1 MKINHMNKLTC
12 PNCKTPFEVDEQGY
26 SSLVK
31 QVRDDQFEKELNR
44 VELAADKDKSSAV
57 EKAVMELKQDSQKA
71 ISDKNLEIER
81 LKATAEAEVIKVQSS
96 LKNEIVELKGKIE
109 NAETKKELEISEKM
123 KGVDSE
129 ILKLKSALDNK
140 DLQFDLEKK
149 NLEKNHL
156 LDLQAK
162 DKLIEMKEDE
172 VERYK
177 DFKQRQSTK
186 MIGES
191 LEQHCE
197 TQFNRLRSTAFPTA
211 YFEKDNDASS
221 GSKGDYIFREVDENG
236 VELISIMF
244 EMKNEGDETATKKKN
259 EDFFKELDKDRNQK
273 NCEYA
278 ILVSMLE
285 ADNEVYNEGIV
296 DVSHRFD
303 KMYVI
308 RPQFFIPLISLLR
321 NSARNAMTYK
331 QELQTVRNQ
340 NIDVANFESEMD
352 AFKDAFGRNYDI
364 ASRKFKNAVDEI
376 DKTISHL
383 NKVKENLLASENQ
396 LRLANNKAEDLTINK
411 LTKNSPSLKEKFKE
425 LKG

>member
-1 MKINHMNKLTC
+1 MKIIC
-12 PNCKTPFEVDEQGY
+12 PHCSTSFEPDNQGY
-26 SSLVK
+26 SSLIK
-31 QVRDDQFEKELNR
+31 QVRDEQFEKELDR
-44 VELAADKDKSSAV
+44 VELAAIKEKDVAV
-57 EKAVMELKQDSQKA
+57 EKALLEAQQNSQKA
-71 ISDKNLEIER
+71 ISDKDLEIER
-81 LKATAEAEVIKVQSS
+81 LKAAAEAEVVKAQS
-96 LKNEIVELKGKIE
+96 ELKATIAELKSQIE
-109 NAETKKELEISEKM
+109 NAETKKALEISEKM
-123 KGVDSE
+123 KEAESE
-129 ILKLKSALDNK
+129 TLKLQSALQNK
-140 DLQFDLEKK
+140 DLEFDLAKK
-149 NLEKNHL
+149 SLEQQHL
-156 LDLQAK
+156 LELQAK
-162 DKLIEMKEDE
+162 DQLIEMKEEE

-197 TQFNRLRSTAFPTA
+197 SQFNKLRSTAFPTA

-244 EMKNEGDETATKKKN
+244 EMKNEGDQTATKKKN

-296 DVSHRFD
+296 DVSHRYK

-321 NSARNAMTYK
+321 NSARNAMAYK
-331 QELQTVRNQ
+331 QELQNVRNQ
-340 NIDVANFESEMD
+340 NIDIANFESEMA

-364 ASRKFKNAVDEI
+364 ASRKFKTAVDEI
-376 DKTISHL
+376 DKTINHL
-383 NKVKENLLASENQ
+383 KKVKDNLLASENQ

-411 LTKNSPSLKEKFKE
+411 LTKNSPLLKEEFKQ

>member
-1 MKINHMNKLTC
+1 MNKLTC

-31 QVRDDQFEKELNR
+31 QVRDEQFEKDVKR
-44 VELAADKDKSSAV
+44 VELAASKENKSAV
-57 EKAVMELKQDSQKA
+57 ENAVLEFKQQSQKA
-71 ISDKNLEIER
+71 LGDKDLEIER
-81 LKATAEAEVIKVQSS
+81 LKAAAEAAVIKAQSS

-123 KGVDSE
+123 KEVDSE

-140 DLQFDLEKK
+140 DLQFDLEKN

-162 DKLIEMKEDE
+162 DKLIEMKEEE

-197 TQFNRLRSTAFPTA
+197 SKFNKLRSTAFPTA

-296 DVSHRFD
+296 DVSHRYK

-321 NSARNAMTYK
+321 NSARNAMAYK

-340 NIDVANFESEMD
+340 NIDIANFESEME

-364 ASRKFKNAVDEI
+364 ASRKFKTAVDEI
-376 DKTISHL
+376 DKTITHL
-383 NKVKENLLASENQ
+383 NKVKDNLLASENQ

-411 LTKNSPSLKEKFKE
+411 LTKNSPSLKEQFNE
-425 LKG
+425 LK

>member
-1 MKINHMNKLTC
+1 MNKLTC

-26 SSLVK
+26 SSLIK
-31 QVRDDQFEKELNR
+31 QVRDEQFEKELDR
-44 VELAADKDKSSAV
+44 VELAANKDKDAAV
-57 EKAVMELKQDSQKA
+57 QKALLEAQQDSQKA
-71 ISDKNLEIER
+71 ISDKDLEIER
-81 LKATAEAEVIKVQSS
+81 LKAASEAEVVKAQS
-96 LKNEIVELKGKIE
+96 ELKATIAELKSQLE
-109 NAETKKELEISEKM
+109 NAETKKALEISEKM
-123 KGVDSE
+123 KE
-129 ILKLKSALDNK
+129 AETETMKLRSALESK
-140 DLQFDLEKK
+140 DLKFNMEKS
-149 NLEKNHL
+149 NLEQKHL
-156 LDLQAK
+156 LELQAK
-162 DKLIEMKEDE
+162 DKLIEMKEEE

-197 TQFNRLRSTAFPTA
+197 SQFNKLRSTAFPTA

-296 DVSHRFD
+296 DVSHRYE

-321 NSARNAMTYK
+321 NSARNAMAYK
-331 QELQTVRNQ
+331 QELQNVRNQ
-340 NIDVANFESEMD
+340 NIDIANFESEMA

-364 ASRKFKNAVDEI
+364 ASRKFKTAVDEI
-376 DKTISHL
+376 DKTINHL
-383 NKVKENLLASENQ
+383 NKVKDNLLASENQ

-411 LTKNSPSLKEKFKE
+411 LTKNSPSLKEEFKR
-425 LKG
+425 LQG

>member
-1 MKINHMNKLTC
+1 MK
-12 PNCKTPFEVDEQGY
+12 
-26 SSLVK
+26 
-31 QVRDDQFEKELNR
+31 
-44 VELAADKDKSSAV
+44 VE
-57 EKAVMELKQDSQKA
+57 
-71 ISDKNLEIER
+71 
-81 LKATAEAEVIKVQSS
+81 T
-96 LKNEIVELKGKIE
+96 
-109 NAETKKELEISEKM
+109 
-123 KGVDSE
+123 
-129 ILKLKSALDNK
+129 LKLQSALKNK
-140 DLQFDLEKK
+140 DLEFSLEKQS
-149 NLEKNHL
+149 LEQQHFL
-156 LDLQAK
+156 ELQAK
-162 DKLIEMKEDE
+162 DKLIEMKEEE

-197 TQFNRLRSTAFPTA
+197 SQFNKLRSTAFPTA

-221 GSKGDYIFREVDENG
+221 GSKGDYIFREVDDNG
-236 VELISIMF
+236 VELLSIMF

-259 EDFFKELDKDRNQK
+259 EDFLKELDKDRNQK

-296 DVSHRFD
+296 DVSHRYK

-321 NSARNAMTYK
+321 NSARNAMAYK

-340 NIDVANFESEMD
+340 NIDIANFESEME

-364 ASRKFKNAVDEI
+364 ASRKFKTAVDEI
-376 DKTISHL
+376 DKTITHL
-383 NKVKENLLASENQ
+383 NKVKDNLLASENQ

-411 LTKNSPSLKEKFKE
+411 LTKNSPSLKEQFNE
-425 LKG
+425 LK

>member
-1 MKINHMNKLTC
+1 MSKLTC

-31 QVRDDQFEKELNR
+31 QVRDEQFEKELKR
-44 VELAADKDKSSAV
+44 VELAATNDKTAAV
-57 EKAVMELKQDSQKA
+57 EKAVLEAKQNSQQA
-71 ISDKNLEIER
+71 ISDKDLEIER
-81 LKATAEAEVIKVQSS
+81 LKAAAEADVIKAQAS
-96 LKNEIVELKGKIE
+96 LKNEIVELKGKLEI
-109 NAETKKELEISEKM
+109 AESKKKLEISEKM
-123 KGVDSE
+123 KEVESQT
-129 ILKLKSALDNK
+129 LKLQSALKNK
-140 DLQFDLEKK
+140 DLEFSLEKQS
-149 NLEKNHL
+149 LEQQHFL
-156 LDLQAK
+156 ELQAK
-162 DKLIEMKEDE
+162 DKLIEMKEEE

-197 TQFNRLRSTAFPTA
+197 SQFNKLRSTAFPTA

-221 GSKGDYIFREVDENG
+221 GSKGDYIFREVDDNG
-236 VELISIMF
+236 VELLSIMF

-259 EDFFKELDKDRNQK
+259 EDFLKELDKDRNQK

-296 DVSHRFD
+296 DVSHRYK

-321 NSARNAMTYK
+321 NSARNAMAYK

-340 NIDVANFESEMD
+340 NIDIANFESEME

-364 ASRKFKNAVDEI
+364 ASRKFKTAVDEI
-376 DKTISHL
+376 DKTITHL
-383 NKVKENLLASENQ
+383 NKVKDNLLASENQ

-411 LTKNSPSLKEKFKE
+411 LTKNSPSLKEQFNE
-425 LKG
+425 LK

>member
-1 MKINHMNKLTC
+1 MNKLTC

-31 QVRDDQFEKELNR
+31 QVRDEQFEKELKR
-44 VELAADKDKSSAV
+44 VELAATNDKTAAV
-57 EKAVMELKQDSQKA
+57 EKAVLEAKQNSQQA
-71 ISDKNLEIER
+71 ISDKDLEIER
-81 LKATAEAEVIKVQSS
+81 LKAAAEADVIKAQAS
-96 LKNEIVELKGKIE
+96 LKNEIVELKGKLEI
-109 NAETKKELEISEKM
+109 AESKKKLEISEKM
-123 KGVDSE
+123 KEVESQT
-129 ILKLKSALDNK
+129 LKLQSALKNK
-140 DLQFDLEKK
+140 DLEFSLEKQS
-149 NLEKNHL
+149 LEQQHFL
-156 LDLQAK
+156 ELQAK
-162 DKLIEMKEDE
+162 DKLIEMKEEE

-197 TQFNRLRSTAFPTA
+197 SQFNKLRSTAFPTA

-221 GSKGDYIFREVDENG
+221 GSKGDYIFREVDDNG
-236 VELISIMF
+236 VELLSIMF

-259 EDFFKELDKDRNQK
+259 EDFLKELDKDRNQK

-296 DVSHRFD
+296 DVSHRYK

-308 RPQFFIPLISLLR
+308 RPQFFISLISLLR
-321 NSARNAMTYK
+321 NSARNAMAYK

-340 NIDVANFESEMD
+340 NIDIANFESEME

-364 ASRKFKNAVDEI
+364 ASRKFKTAVDEI
-376 DKTISHL
+376 DKTITHL
-383 NKVKENLLASENQ
+383 NKVKDNLLASENQ

-411 LTKNSPSLKEKFKE
+411 LTKNSPSLKEQFKE
-425 LKG
+425 LK

>member
-1 MKINHMNKLTC
+1 MNKLTC

-26 SSLVK
+26 SSLIK
-31 QVRDDQFEKELNR
+31 QVRDEQFEKELDR
-44 VELAADKDKSSAV
+44 VELAANKEKDAAV
-57 EKAVMELKQDSQKA
+57 EKALLEAHQNSQKA
-71 ISDKNLEIER
+71 ISDKDLEIER
-81 LKATAEAEVIKVQSS
+81 LKAAAESEVVKAQS
-96 LKNEIVELKGKIE
+96 ELKATISELKSQLE
-109 NAETKKELEISEKM
+109 NAETKKALEISEKV
-123 KGVDSE
+123 KEAESE
-129 ILKLKSALDNK
+129 TLKLQSALESK
-140 DLQFDLEKK
+140 DLRFKMEKS
-149 NLEKNHL
+149 NLEQKHL
-156 LDLQAK
+156 LELQAK
-162 DKLIEMKEDE
+162 DEYIKMKEEE

-197 TQFNRLRSTAFPTA
+197 SQFNKLRSTAFPTA

-273 NCEYA
+273 DCEYA

-296 DVSHRFD
+296 DVSHRYE

-321 NSARNAMTYK
+321 NSARNAMAYK

-340 NIDVANFESEMD
+340 NIDIANFESEMA

-364 ASRKFKNAVDEI
+364 ASRKFKTAVDEI
-376 DKTISHL
+376 DKTINHL
-383 NKVKENLLASENQ
+383 NKVKDNLLASENQ
-396 LRLANNKAEDLTINK
+396 LRLANNKANDLTIKK
-411 LTKNSPSLKEKFKE
+411 LTKNSPSLKEEFKR
-425 LKG
+425 LKE

>member
-1 MKINHMNKLTC
+1 MNKLTC

-31 QVRDDQFEKELNR
+31 QVRDEQFEKDVKR
-44 VELAADKDKSSAV
+44 VELAASKENKSAV
-57 EKAVMELKQDSQKA
+57 ENAVLEFKQQSQKA
-71 ISDKNLEIER
+71 LGDKDLEIER
-81 LKATAEAEVIKVQSS
+81 LKAAAEAAVIKAQSS

-123 KGVDSE
+123 KEVDSE

-140 DLQFDLEKK
+140 DLQFGLEKN

-162 DKLIEMKEDE
+162 DKLIEMKEEE

-197 TQFNRLRSTAFPTA
+197 SQFNKLRSTAFPTA

-221 GSKGDYIFREVDENG
+221 GSKGDYIFREVDDNG

-259 EDFFKELDKDRNQK
+259 EDFLKELDKDRNQK

-296 DVSHRFD
+296 DVSYRYE

-321 NSARNAMTYK
+321 NSARNAMAYK

-340 NIDVANFESEMD
+340 NIDIANFESEMED
-352 AFKDAFGRNYDI
+352 FKDKFGRNYRI
-364 ASRKFKNAVDEI
+364 ASEKFSAAVQEI
-376 DKTISHL
+376 DKSIARL

-396 LRLANNKAEDLTINK
+396 FRLANDKAEDLSIKK
-411 LTKNSPSLKEKFKE
+411 LTKNSPLLKEQFKS
-425 LKG
+425 LNS

>member
-1 MKINHMNKLTC
+1 MNKLTC

-31 QVRDDQFEKELNR
+31 QVRDEQFEKELKR
-44 VELAADKDKSSAV
+44 AELAAANEKNAAV
-57 EKAVMELKQDSQKA
+57 EKAVLEARQNSQKA
-71 ISDKNLEIER
+71 ISDKDLEIER
-81 LKATAEAEVIKVQSS
+81 LKAAAEAEVVKSQSD
-96 LKNEIVELKGKIE
+96 LKATIAELKSQLE
-109 NAETKKELEISEKM
+109 NAETKKALEISEKM
-123 KGVDSE
+123 KEAESE
-129 ILKLKSALDNK
+129 TLKLRSALESK
-140 DLQFDLEKK
+140 DLKFNMEKS
-149 NLEKNHL
+149 NLEQKHL
-156 LDLQAK
+156 LELQAK
-162 DKLIEMKEDE
+162 DEYIKMKEEE

-197 TQFNRLRSTAFPTA
+197 SQFNKLRSTAFPTA

-296 DVSHRFD
+296 DVSHRYD

-321 NSARNAMTYK
+321 NSTRNAMAYK
-331 QELQTVRNQ
+331 QELQSVRNQ
-340 NIDVANFESEMD
+340 NIDIANFESEMA

-364 ASRKFKNAVDEI
+364 ASRKFKTAVDEI
-376 DKTISHL
+376 DKTINHL
-383 NKVKENLLASENQ
+383 NKVKDNLLASENQ

-411 LTKNSPSLKEKFKE
+411 LTKNSPSLKEEFKR
-425 LKG
+425 LNG

>member
-1 MKINHMNKLTC
+1 M
-12 PNCKTPFEVDEQGY
+12 D
-26 SSLVK
+26 
-31 QVRDDQFEKELNR
+31 
-44 VELAADKDKSSAV
+44 
-57 EKAVMELKQDSQKA
+57 
-71 ISDKNLEIER
+71 
-81 LKATAEAEVIKVQSS
+81 AEVVKAQSALQTKIKES
-96 LKNEIVELKGKIE
+96 EGKLA
-109 NAETKKELEISEKM
+109 NAETEKQLEISEKM
-123 KGVDSE
+123 KQVEGKARELESD
-129 ILKLKSALDNK
+129 LKNK
-140 DLQFDLEKK
+140 DLEYKLERETLEKQHF
-149 NLEKNHL
+149 LAL
-156 LDLQAK
+156 K
-162 DKLIEMKEDE
+162 DKDRFIAMKEEE
-172 VERYK
+172 VQRYK
-177 DFKQRQSTK
+177 DFKQSQSTK

-197 TQFNRLRSTAFPTA
+197 SQFNKLRSTAFPTA

-296 DVSHRFD
+296 DVSHRYE

-321 NSARNAMTYK
+321 NSARNAMAYK

-340 NIDVANFESEMD
+340 NIDIANFESEMED
-352 AFKDAFGRNYDI
+352 FKSAFGRNYRL
-364 ASRKFKNAVDEI
+364 ASEKFDSAIQEI
-376 DKTISHL
+376 DKSIARL
-383 NKVKENLLASENQ
+383 NKVKENLCLQEIIYA
-396 LRLANNKAEDLTINK
+396 
-411 LTKNSPSLKEKFKE
+411 
-425 LKG
+425 

>member
-1 MKINHMNKLTC
+1 MNKLTC
-12 PNCKTPFEVDEQGY
+12 PHCKTPFEVDEQGY

-31 QVRDDQFEKELNR
+31 QVRDEQFEKELKR
-44 VELAADKDKSSAV
+44 AERAATNEKTAAV
-57 EKAVMELKQDSQKA
+57 EKAVLEAEQNSQKA
-71 ISDKNLEIER
+71 ISDKDIEIER
-81 LKATAEAEVIKVQSS
+81 LKAAVDAEVVKAQS
-96 LKNEIVELKGKIE
+96 ELKTKIAE
-109 NAETKKELEISEKM
+109 LQSQLANAETQKQLEISEKM
-123 KGVDSE
+123 KQSE
-129 ILKLKSALDNK
+129 SEAMKLQSALENK
-140 DLQFDLEKK
+140 DLEYKLEREALEKQHF
-149 NLEKNHL
+149 LAL
-156 LDLQAK
+156 K
-162 DKLIEMKEDE
+162 DKDRFIAMKEEE
-172 VERYK
+172 VQRYK
-177 DFKQRQSTK
+177 DFKQSQSTK

-197 TQFNRLRSTAFPTA
+197 SQFNKLRSTAFPTA

-296 DVSHRFD
+296 DVSHRYE

-321 NSARNAMTYK
+321 NSARNAMAYK

-340 NIDVANFESEMD
+340 NIDIANFESEMED
-352 AFKDAFGRNYDI
+352 FKSAFGRNYRL
-364 ASRKFKNAVDEI
+364 ASEKFGAAVQEI
-376 DKTISHL
+376 DKSIARL

-396 LRLANNKAEDLTINK
+396 LRLANDKAEDLTIKK
-411 LTKNSPSLKEKFKE
+411 LTKNSPSLREGFKK
-425 LKG
+425 LK

>member
-1 MKINHMNKLTC
+1 MNKLTC

-31 QVRDDQFEKELNR
+31 QVRDEQFEKDVKR
-44 VELAADKDKSSAV
+44 VELAASKENKSAV
-57 EKAVMELKQDSQKA
+57 ENAVLEFKQQSQKA
-71 ISDKNLEIER
+71 LGDKDLEIER
-81 LKATAEAEVIKVQSS
+81 LKAAAEAAVIKAQSS

-123 KGVDSE
+123 KEVDSE

-140 DLQFDLEKK
+140 DLQFGLEKN

-162 DKLIEMKEDE
+162 DKLIEMKEEE

-197 TQFNRLRSTAFPTA
+197 SQFNKLRSTAFPTA

-221 GSKGDYIFREVDENG
+221 GSKGDYIFREVDDNG

-259 EDFFKELDKDRNQK
+259 EDFLKELDKDRNQK

-296 DVSHRFD
+296 DVSYRYE

-308 RPQFFIPLISLLR
+308 RPH
-321 NSARNAMTYK
+321 
-331 QELQTVRNQ
+331 
-340 NIDVANFESEMD
+340 ES
-352 AFKDAFGRNYDI
+352 
-364 ASRKFKNAVDEI
+364 S
-376 DKTISHL
+376 
-383 NKVKENLLASENQ
+383 
-396 LRLANNKAEDLTINK
+396 
-411 LTKNSPSLKEKFKE
+411 
-425 LKG
+425 

>member
-1 MKINHMNKLTC
+1 MNKLTC

-31 QVRDDQFEKELNR
+31 QVRDEQFEKELKR
-44 VELAADKDKSSAV
+44 VELAAINDKTAAV
-57 EKAVMELKQDSQKA
+57 EKAVLEAKQNSQQA
-71 ISDKNLEIER
+71 ISDKDLEIER
-81 LKATAEAEVIKVQSS
+81 LKAAAEADVIKAQAS

-109 NAETKKELEISEKM
+109 IAESKKKLEISEKM
-123 KGVDSE
+123 KEVESE
-129 ILKLKSALDNK
+129 TLKLQSALKNK
-140 DLQFDLEKK
+140 ALEFSLEKQS
-149 NLEKNHL
+149 LEQQHFL
-156 LDLQAK
+156 ELQAK
-162 DKLIEMKEDE
+162 DKLIEMKEEE

-197 TQFNRLRSTAFPTA
+197 SQFNKLRSTAFPTA

-221 GSKGDYIFREVDENG
+221 GSKGDYIFREVDDNG
-236 VELISIMF
+236 VELLSIMF

-259 EDFFKELDKDRNQK
+259 EDFLKELDKDRNQK

-296 DVSHRFD
+296 DVSHRYK

-321 NSARNAMTYK
+321 NSARNAMAYK

-340 NIDVANFESEMD
+340 NIDIANFESEME

-364 ASRKFKNAVDEI
+364 ASRKFKTAVDEI

-383 NKVKENLLASENQ
+383 NKVKDNLLASEKQ
-396 LRLANNKAEDLTINK
+396 LGYANNKAEDLSIKK
-411 LTKNSPSLKEKFKE
+411 LTKNSPSLKEQFNQ

>member
-1 MKINHMNKLTC
+1 MNKLTC

-31 QVRDDQFEKELNR
+31 QVRDEQFEKELKR
-44 VELAADKDKSSAV
+44 VELAATNDKTAAV
-57 EKAVMELKQDSQKA
+57 EKAVLEAKQNSQQA
-71 ISDKNLEIER
+71 ISDKDLEIER
-81 LKATAEAEVIKVQSS
+81 LKAAAEAEVIKAQSS

-109 NAETKKELEISEKM
+109 NAESKKKLEISEKM
-123 KGVDSE
+123 KEVESE
-129 ILKLKSALDNK
+129 TLKLQSALKNK
-140 DLQFDLEKK
+140 DLEFSLEKQS
-149 NLEKNHL
+149 LEQQHFL
-156 LDLQAK
+156 ELQAK
-162 DKLIEMKEDE
+162 DKLIEMKEEE

-197 TQFNRLRSTAFPTA
+197 SQFNKLRSTAFPTA

-221 GSKGDYIFREVDENG
+221 GSKGDYIFREVDDNG

-296 DVSHRFD
+296 DVSHRYK

-321 NSARNAMTYK
+321 NSARNAMAYK

-340 NIDVANFESEMD
+340 NIDIANFESEME

-364 ASRKFKNAVDEI
+364 ASRKFKTAVDEI
-376 DKTISHL
+376 DKTITHL
-383 NKVKENLLASENQ
+383 NKVKDNLLASENQ

-411 LTKNSPSLKEKFKE
+411 LTKNSPSLKEQFNE
-425 LKG
+425 LK

>member
-1 MKINHMNKLTC
+1 MNKLTC

-31 QVRDDQFEKELNR
+31 QVRDEQFEKELKR
-44 VELAADKDKSSAV
+44 VELAATNDKTAAV
-57 EKAVMELKQDSQKA
+57 EKAVLEAKQNSQQA
-71 ISDKNLEIER
+71 ISDKDLEIER
-81 LKATAEAEVIKVQSS
+81 LKAAAEADVIKAQAS
-96 LKNEIVELKGKIE
+96 LKNEIVELKGKLEI
-109 NAETKKELEISEKM
+109 AESKKKLEISEKM
-123 KGVDSE
+123 KEVESQT
-129 ILKLKSALDNK
+129 LKLQSALKNK
-140 DLQFDLEKK
+140 DLEFSLEKQS
-149 NLEKNHL
+149 LEQQHFL
-156 LDLQAK
+156 ELQAK
-162 DKLIEMKEDE
+162 DKLIEMKEEE

-197 TQFNRLRSTAFPTA
+197 SQFNKLRSTAFPTA

-221 GSKGDYIFREVDENG
+221 GSKGDYIFREVDDNG
-236 VELISIMF
+236 VELLSIMF

-259 EDFFKELDKDRNQK
+259 EDFLKELDKDRNQK

-296 DVSHRFD
+296 DVSHRYK

-321 NSARNAMTYK
+321 NSARNAMAYK

-340 NIDVANFESEMD
+340 NIDIANFESEME

-364 ASRKFKNAVDEI
+364 ASRKFKTAVDEI
-376 DKTISHL
+376 DKTITHL
-383 NKVKENLLASENQ
+383 NKVKDNLLASENQ

-411 LTKNSPSLKEKFKE
+411 LTKNSPSLKEQFNE
-425 LKG
+425 LK

>member
-1 MKINHMNKLTC
+1 MNKLTC

-26 SSLVK
+26 SSLIK
-31 QVRDDQFEKELNR
+31 QVRDEQFEKELDR
-44 VELAADKDKSSAV
+44 VELAANKEKDAAV
-57 EKAVMELKQDSQKA
+57 EKALLEAHQNSQKA
-71 ISDKNLEIER
+71 ISDKDLEIER
-81 LKATAEAEVIKVQSS
+81 LKAAAESEVVKAQS
-96 LKNEIVELKGKIE
+96 ELKATISELKSQLE
-109 NAETKKELEISEKM
+109 NAETKKALEISEKV
-123 KGVDSE
+123 KEAESE
-129 ILKLKSALDNK
+129 TLKLQSALESK
-140 DLQFDLEKK
+140 DLRFKMEKS
-149 NLEKNHL
+149 NLEQKHL
-156 LDLQAK
+156 LELQAK
-162 DKLIEMKEDE
+162 DEYIKMKEEE

-197 TQFNRLRSTAFPTA
+197 SQFNKLRSTAFPTA

-273 NCEYA
+273 DCEYA

-296 DVSHRFD
+296 DVSHRYE

-321 NSARNAMTYK
+321 NSARNAMAYK

-340 NIDVANFESEMD
+340 NIDIANFESEMA

-364 ASRKFKNAVDEI
+364 ASRKFKTAVDEI
-376 DKTISHL
+376 DKTINHL
-383 NKVKENLLASENQ
+383 NKVKDNLLASENQ
-396 LRLANNKAEDLTINK
+396 LRLANNKADDLTIKK
-411 LTKNSPSLKEKFKE
+411 LTKNSPSLKEEFKR

>member
-1 MKINHMNKLTC
+1 MNKLTC

-31 QVRDDQFEKELNR
+31 QVRDEQFEKELKR
-44 VELAADKDKSSAV
+44 VELAATNDKTAAV
-57 EKAVMELKQDSQKA
+57 EKAVLEAKQNSQQA
-71 ISDKNLEIER
+71 ISDKDLEIER
-81 LKATAEAEVIKVQSS
+81 LKAAAEADVIKAQSS
-96 LKNEIVELKGKIE
+96 LKSEIVELKGKIE
-109 NAETKKELEISEKM
+109 NAESKKKLEISEKM
-123 KGVDSE
+123 KEVDGE
-129 ILKLKSALDNK
+129 ILKLKSALENK
-140 DLQFDLEKK
+140 DLQFDLEKN
-149 NLEKNHL
+149 NLEKTHL

-197 TQFNRLRSTAFPTA
+197 SQFNKLRSTAFPTA

-296 DVSHRFD
+296 DVSYKYE

-321 NSARNAMTYK
+321 NSARNAMAYK

-340 NIDVANFESEMD
+340 NIDIANFESEMED
-352 AFKDAFGRNYDI
+352 FKDKFGRNYRI
-364 ASRKFKNAVDEI
+364 ASEKFSAAVQEI
-376 DKTISHL
+376 DKSIARL

-396 LRLANNKAEDLTINK
+396 FRLANDKAEDLSIKK
-411 LTKNSPSLKEKFKE
+411 LTKNSPLLKEQFNE

>member
-1 MKINHMNKLTC
+1 MNKLTC
-12 PNCKTPFEVDEQGY
+12 PHCKTPFEVDEQGY

-31 QVRDDQFEKELNR
+31 QVRDEQFEKELR
-44 VELAADKDKSSAV
+44 RAELAATNEKTAAV
-57 EKAVMELKQDSQKA
+57 EKAVMEARQKGQKH
-71 ISDKNLEIER
+71 ISDKDLEIER
-81 LKATAEAEVIKVQSS
+81 LKAAAEAEVIKVQSS

-109 NAETKKELEISEKM
+109 NAESVKKLEISEKM
-123 KGVDSE
+123 KEVDSE
-129 ILKLKSALDNK
+129 ILRLKSALENK
-140 DLQFDLEKK
+140 DLQFDLEKN

-197 TQFNRLRSTAFPTA
+197 FQFNKLRSTAFPTA
-211 YFEKDNDASS
+211 YFDKDNDASS
-221 GSKGDYIFREVDENG
+221 GSKGDYIFREVDKNG

-296 DVSHRFD
+296 DVSYKYE

-308 RPQFFIPLISLLR
+308 RPQFFISMISLLR
-321 NSARNAMTYK
+321 NSARNAMAYK

-340 NIDVANFESEMD
+340 NIDIANFESEMED
-352 AFKDAFGRNYDI
+352 FKDKFGRNYRI
-364 ASRKFKNAVDEI
+364 ASEKFSAAVQEI
-376 DKTISHL
+376 DKSIARL

-396 LRLANNKAEDLTINK
+396 FRLANDKAEDLSIKK
-411 LTKNSPSLKEKFKE
+411 LTKNSPLLKEQFKS
-425 LKG
+425 LNS

>member
-1 MKINHMNKLTC
+1 MNKLTC
-12 PNCKTPFEVDEQGY
+12 PHCKTPFEVDEQGY
-26 SSLVK
+26 SSLIK
-31 QVRDDQFEKELNR
+31 QVRDEQFEKELDR
-44 VELAADKDKSSAV
+44 VELAAIKEKDAAV
-57 EKAVMELKQDSQKA
+57 EKALLEAKQDSQKV
-71 ISDKNLEIER
+71 ISDKDVEIER
-81 LKATAEAEVIKVQSS
+81 LKAAAEAEVVKAQSD
-96 LKNEIVELKGKIE
+96 LKATIAELKSQLD
-109 NAETKKELEISEKM
+109 NAETKKALEISEKM
-123 KGVDSE
+123 KEAESE
-129 ILKLKSALDNK
+129 TLKLQSALESK
-140 DLQFDLEKK
+140 DLKFNMEKS
-149 NLEKNHL
+149 NLEQKHL
-156 LDLQAK
+156 LELQAK
-162 DKLIEMKEDE
+162 DEYIEMKEEE

-197 TQFNRLRSTAFPTA
+197 SQFNKLRSTAFPTA

-296 DVSHRFD
+296 DVSHRYE

-308 RPQFFIPLISLLR
+308 RP
-321 NSARNAMTYK
+321 
-331 QELQTVRNQ
+331 
-340 NIDVANFESEMD
+340 
-352 AFKDAFGRNYDI
+352 
-364 ASRKFKNAVDEI
+364 
-376 DKTISHL
+376 
-383 NKVKENLLASENQ
+383 
-396 LRLANNKAEDLTINK
+396 K
-411 LTKNSPSLKEKFKE
+411 LSFSTD
-425 LKG
+425 

>member
-1 MKINHMNKLTC
+1 MNKLTC
-12 PNCKTPFEVDEQGY
+12 PHCKTPFEVDEQGY

-31 QVRDDQFEKELNR
+31 QVRDEQFEKELR
-44 VELAADKDKSSAV
+44 RAELAASNEKTAAV
-57 EKAVMELKQDSQKA
+57 EKAVLEAQQNSQQT
-71 ISDKNLEIER
+71 ISDKVLEIER
-81 LKATAEAEVIKVQSS
+81 LKAAAEAEVIKAQSS

-109 NAETKKELEISEKM
+109 NAESVKKLEISEKM
-123 KGVDSE
+123 KEVDSE
-129 ILKLKSALDNK
+129 ILRLKSALENK
-140 DLQFDLEKK
+140 DLQFDLEKN

-197 TQFNRLRSTAFPTA
+197 FQFNKLRSTAFPTA

-296 DVSHRFD
+296 DVSYKYE

-321 NSARNAMTYK
+321 NSARNAMAYK
-331 QELQTVRNQ
+331 QELKTVRDQ
-340 NIDVANFESEMD
+340 NIDIANFESEMED
-352 AFKDAFGRNYDI
+352 FKDKFGRNYRI
-364 ASRKFKNAVDEI
+364 ASEKFSAAVQEI
-376 DKTISHL
+376 DKSIARL

-396 LRLANNKAEDLTINK
+396 FRLANDKAEDLSIKK
-411 LTKNSPSLKEKFKE
+411 LTKNSPLLKEQFKG
-425 LKG
+425 LNS

>member
-1 MKINHMNKLTC
+1 MKIIC
-12 PNCKTPFEVDEQGY
+12 PHCSTAFEPDNQGY
-26 SSLVK
+26 SSLIK
-31 QVRDDQFEKELNR
+31 QVRDEQFEKELDR
-44 VELAADKDKSSAV
+44 VELAAIKEKDAAV
-57 EKAVMELKQDSQKA
+57 EKALLEAQQNSQKA
-71 ISDKNLEIER
+71 ISDKDLEIER
-81 LKATAEAEVIKVQSS
+81 LKAAAEAEVVKAQS
-96 LKNEIVELKGKIE
+96 ELKATIAELKSQIE
-109 NAETKKELEISEKM
+109 NAETKKALEISEKM
-123 KGVDSE
+123 KEAESE
-129 ILKLKSALDNK
+129 TLKLQSALQNK
-140 DLQFDLEKK
+140 DLEFDLAKK
-149 NLEKNHL
+149 SLEQQHL
-156 LDLQAK
+156 LELQAK
-162 DKLIEMKEDE
+162 DQLIEMKEEE

-197 TQFNRLRSTAFPTA
+197 SQFNKLRSTAFPTA

-296 DVSHRFD
+296 DVSHRYK

-321 NSARNAMTYK
+321 NSARNAMAYK
-331 QELQTVRNQ
+331 QELQNVRNQ
-340 NIDVANFESEMD
+340 NIDIANFESEMA

-364 ASRKFKNAVDEI
+364 ASRKFKTAVDEI
-376 DKTISHL
+376 DKTINHL
-383 NKVKENLLASENQ
+383 KKVKDNLLASENQ

-411 LTKNSPSLKEKFKE
+411 LTKNSPLLKEEFKQ

>member
-1 MKINHMNKLTC
+1 MNKLTC

-26 SSLVK
+26 SSLIK
-31 QVRDDQFEKELNR
+31 QVRDEQFEKELDR
-44 VELAADKDKSSAV
+44 VELAANKEKDAAV
-57 EKAVMELKQDSQKA
+57 EKALLEAQQNSQKA
-71 ISDKNLEIER
+71 ISDKELEIEK
-81 LKATAEAEVIKVQSS
+81 LKASAEAEVVKAQS
-96 LKNEIVELKGKIE
+96 ELKATIAELKSQLE
-109 NAETKKELEISEKM
+109 NAETKKALEISEKM
-123 KGVDSE
+123 KEVESE
-129 ILKLKSALDNK
+129 TLKLQSALENK
-140 DLQFDLEKK
+140 DLKFNLQKE
-149 NLEKNHL
+149 NLERKHL
-156 LDLQAK
+156 QELQAK
-162 DKLIEMKEDE
+162 DEYIKMKEEE

-197 TQFNRLRSTAFPTA
+197 SQFNKLRSTAFPTA

-296 DVSHRFD
+296 DVSYKYE

-321 NSARNAMTYK
+321 NSARNAMAYK

-340 NIDVANFESEMD
+340 NIDIANFESEMED
-352 AFKDAFGRNYDI
+352 FKDKFGRNYRI
-364 ASRKFKNAVDEI
+364 ASEKFSAAVQEI
-376 DKTISHL
+376 DKSIARL

-396 LRLANNKAEDLTINK
+396 FRLANDKAEDLSIKK
-411 LTKNSPSLKEKFKE
+411 LTKNSPLLNEQFKSLNS
-425 LKG
+425 

>member
-1 MKINHMNKLTC
+1 MNKLTC

-26 SSLVK
+26 SSLIK
-31 QVRDDQFEKELNR
+31 QVRDEQFEKELDR
-44 VELAADKDKSSAV
+44 VELAANKEKEAAV
-57 EKAVMELKQDSQKA
+57 EKALLAAQQNSQKTIA
-71 ISDKNLEIER
+71 DKDLEIER
-81 LKATAEAEVIKVQSS
+81 LKAASEAEVVKAQS
-96 LKNEIVELKGKIE
+96 ELKATIAELKSQLE
-109 NAETKKELEISEKM
+109 NAETKKALEISEKM
-123 KGVDSE
+123 KEVESE
-129 ILKLKSALDNK
+129 TLKLQSALENK
-140 DLQFDLEKK
+140 DLKFNLQKE
-149 NLEKNHL
+149 NLERKHL
-156 LDLQAK
+156 QELQAK
-162 DKLIEMKEDE
+162 DEYIKMKEEE

-197 TQFNRLRSTAFPTA
+197 SQFNKLRSTAFPTA

-296 DVSHRFD
+296 DVSHRYE

-321 NSARNAMTYK
+321 NSARNAIAYK
-331 QELQTVRNQ
+331 QELQNVRNQ
-340 NIDVANFESEMD
+340 NIDIANFESEMA

-364 ASRKFKNAVDEI
+364 ASRKFKTAVDEI
-376 DKTISHL
+376 DKTINHL
-383 NKVKENLLASENQ
+383 NKVKDNLLASENQ

-411 LTKNSPSLKEKFKE
+411 LTKNSPSLKEQFKQ

>member
-1 MKINHMNKLTC
+1 MNKLTC

-26 SSLVK
+26 SSLIK
-31 QVRDDQFEKELNR
+31 QVRDEQFEKELDR
-44 VELAADKDKSSAV
+44 VELAANKDKDAAV
-57 EKAVMELKQDSQKA
+57 QKALLEAQQNSQKA
-71 ISDKNLEIER
+71 ISDKDLEIER
-81 LKATAEAEVIKVQSS
+81 LKAASEAEVVKAQS
-96 LKNEIVELKGKIE
+96 ELKATIAELKSQLE
-109 NAETKKELEISEKM
+109 NAETKKALEISEKM
-123 KGVDSE
+123 KEAESE
-129 ILKLKSALDNK
+129 TMKLRSALESK
-140 DLQFDLEKK
+140 DLQFNMEKSNLQQKHILE
-149 NLEKNHL
+149 
-156 LDLQAK
+156 LQAK
-162 DKLIEMKEDE
+162 DEFIKMKEEE

-197 TQFNRLRSTAFPTA
+197 SQFNKLRSTAFPTA

-296 DVSHRFD
+296 DVSHRYE

-321 NSARNAMTYK
+321 NSARNAMAYK

-340 NIDVANFESEMD
+340 NIDIANFESEME

-364 ASRKFKNAVDEI
+364 ASRKFKTAVDEI
-376 DKTISHL
+376 DKTINHL
-383 NKVKENLLASENQ
+383 NKVKDNLLASENQ
-396 LRLANNKAEDLTINK
+396 LRLANNKADDLTIKK
-411 LTKNSPSLKEKFKE
+411 LTKNSPSLKEEFKR
-425 LKG
+425 LKE